1 MSSSKS
7 KAGTDSASKPKTDDR
22 YENMLKKID
31 LRLDNEKSKKDTN
44 DNDANDDDGFIE
56 TRNKSSRAGGVSLMD
71 LVSNLQ
77 SNDKATGNSN
87 LLKSHLAD
95 LTQKV
100 ALRDNSGTY
109 KF

>member
-1 MSSSKS
+1 MSSSKT
-7 KAGTDSASKPKTDDR
+7 KAATDSAAKPKNDDR

-44 DNDANDDDGFIE
+44 DNDANSDDGFIE
-56 TRNKSSRAGGVSLMD
+56 TKSKSRAGGVSLMD

-77 SNDKATGNSN
+77 SNEKATGNSN

-100 ALRDNSGTY
+100 AIRDNSGT
-109 KF
+109 